1 MAFSNPDKLERYF
14 LFNRLALCALM
25 MKDYDLCR
33 TNVQA
38 AIGQIRKASTAYVIG
53 SLLAAA
59 TGDEHTARQLYQ
71 QAEVY
76 NPAVDEIC

>member
-1 MAFSNPDKLERYF
+1 M
-14 LFNRLALCALM
+14 
-25 MKDYDLCR
+25 
-33 TNVQA
+33 QA